1 MPFNQQ
7 MTLPVQLGIVADDDK
22 DPPRLRALP
31 VPELATLRD
40 GEPALNIGDGTQ
52 LKLKEARTL
61 VGDLD
66 GFEAWVAVDLGK
78 ADGFTLDLRGTK
90 LKYDAKKGVFTCKDV
105 TAPAKVYDG
114 QVSVTVFVDRGSIEV
129 FAEGG
134 KSVMSVAAIP
144 DEKNRKLEFVPEGG
158 EVTIRHAV
166 VHRMKSAWEK

>member
-1 MPFNQQ
+1 M
-7 MTLPVQLGIVADDDK
+7 
-22 DPPRLRALP
+22 
-31 VPELATLRD
+31 
-40 GEPALNIGDGTQ
+40 
-52 LKLKEARTL
+52 
-61 VGDLD
+61 
-66 GFEAWVAVDLGK
+66 
-78 ADGFTLDLRGTK
+78 
-90 LKYDAKKGVFTCKDV
+90 

-114 QVSVTVFVDRGSIEV
+114 QLSVTVFVDRGSIEV